1 MNGIYCFFCFYVYI
15 YLKNFMKDWEKDLIE
30 VMSKSNVDN
39 LQNDVINYFNQVLI
53 KLTKEVTE
61 RDPMMGENFKK
72 RFVK

>member
-1 MNGIYCFFCFYVYI
+1 
-15 YLKNFMKDWEKDLIE
+15 MKDWEKELME

-39 LQNDVINYFNQVLI
+39 LQNDVINHFNQVLI
-53 KLTKEVTE
+53 KLIKEVSE

>member
-1 MNGIYCFFCFYVYI
+1 MVFIVFFCFYVYI
-15 YLKNFMKDWEKDLIE
+15 YLKNFMKDWEKELIE

>member
-1 MNGIYCFFCFYVYI
+1 MVFIVFFVYI
-15 YLKNFMKDWEKDLIE
+15 YLKNFMKDWEKELIE
-30 VMSKSNVDN
+30 VMSKSNIDN

>member
-1 MNGIYCFFCFYVYI
+1 MVFIVFFCFYVYI
-15 YLKNFMKDWEKDLIE
+15 YLKNFMKDWEKELIE
-30 VMSKSNVDN
+30 VMSKSNIDN

>member
-1 MNGIYCFFCFYVYI
+1 MVFIVFFVYI
-15 YLKNFMKDWEKDLIE
+15 YLKNFMKDWEKELIE

>member
-1 MNGIYCFFCFYVYI
+1 
-15 YLKNFMKDWEKDLIE
+15 MKDWEKDLIE